1 VRQPIV
7 HDDHTRIDP
16 AGPAARWHPTKLTV
30 ALAGAGGFLAGVL
43 LVAALGGTPT
53 VTHTEAT
60 RVTVTAPAKTVP
72 GGTVITVTAVPPLVG
87 ERLDTAKQR
96 LDAAKFD
103 IDVNGGGV
111 FGIIKESNW
120 EVVSQDPPAGEQLQQ
135 GSTVHVDVE
144 RR

>member
-1 VRQPIV
+1 V

-16 AGPAARWHPTKLTV
+16 SGPAARWRPTKLTV

-53 VTHTEAT
+53 VTQTEAT

-96 LDAAKFD
+96 LDAAQFD
-103 IDVNGGGV
+103 IDVNGGGI
-111 FGIIKESNW
+111 FGVIDESNW
-120 EVVSQDPPAGEQLQQ
+120 EVVSQDPPAGSQLQQ